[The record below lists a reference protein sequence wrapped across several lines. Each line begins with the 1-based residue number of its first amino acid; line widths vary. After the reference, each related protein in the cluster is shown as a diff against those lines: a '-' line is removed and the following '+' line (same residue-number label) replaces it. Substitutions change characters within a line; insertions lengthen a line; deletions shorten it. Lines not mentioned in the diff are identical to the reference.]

1 MCRTLFQ
8 ATTDSMKMKSISVE
22 RLEYLI
28 ERLENAVKV
37 CYTAPEDKEKGY
49 PYAAGYARSCLQE
62 TAEQL
67 KELIN
72 NETGDLY

>member
-1 MCRTLFQ
+1 
-8 ATTDSMKMKSISVE
+8 MKMKSISIE

-28 ERLENAVKV
+28 ERLENAVEV

-49 PYAAGYARSCLQE
+49 PYAAGYARSCLKE

-67 KELIN
+67 KELIK

>member
-1 MCRTLFQ
+1 
-8 ATTDSMKMKSISVE
+8 MKTKSISIE
-22 RLEYLI
+22 RLEYMI

-49 PYAAGYARSCLQE
+49 PYAAGYARSCMQE

-67 KELIN
+67 KELMN
-72 NETGDLY
+72 TETGDLY

>member
-1 MCRTLFQ
+1 
-8 ATTDSMKMKSISVE
+8 MKMKSISVE

-28 ERLENAVKV
+28 ERLENAVEV
-37 CYTAPEDKEKGY
+37 CYTAPENAEQGY

>member
-1 MCRTLFQ
+1 
-8 ATTDSMKMKSISVE
+8 MKTKNISVE
-22 RLEYLI
+22 RLEYMI
-28 ERLENAVKV
+28 QRLENAVEV

>member
-8 ATTDSMKMKSISVE
+8 ATTDSMKMKSISIE
-22 RLEYLI
+22 RLEYMI
-28 ERLENAVKV
+28 ERLENAVEV
-37 CYTAPEDKEKGY
+37 CYTAPENAEQGY

>member
-8 ATTDSMKMKSISVE
+8 ATTDSMKMKSISIE
-22 RLEYLI
+22 RLEYMI
-28 ERLENAVKV
+28 ERLENAVEV
-37 CYTAPEDKEKGY
+37 CYTAPENAEQGY
-49 PYAAGYARSCLQE
+49 PYAAGYARSCMQD

-67 KELIN
+67 KELIK

>member
-22 RLEYLI
+22 RLEYMI

-37 CYTAPEDKEKGY
+37 CYTAPENAEQGY

>member
-8 ATTDSMKMKSISVE
+8 ATTDSMKMKSISIE
-22 RLEYLI
+22 RLEYMI
-28 ERLENAVKV
+28 ERLENAVEV
-37 CYTAPEDKEKGY
+37 CYTAPENAEQGY

-67 KELIN
+67 KELMN

>member
-8 ATTDSMKMKSISVE
+8 ATTDSMKMKSISIE
-22 RLEYLI
+22 RLEYMI

>member
-8 ATTDSMKMKSISVE
+8 ATTDSMKMKNISVE
-22 RLEYLI
+22 RLEYMI
-28 ERLENAVKV
+28 QRLENAVEV

-67 KELIN
+67 KELMN
-72 NETGDLY
+72 TETGDLY

>member
-8 ATTDSMKMKSISVE
+8 ATTDSMKMKSISIE

-28 ERLENAVKV
+28 ERLENAVEV

-49 PYAAGYARSCLQE
+49 PYAAGYARSCLKE
-62 TAEQL
+62 TAKQL
-67 KELIN
+67 KELIK

>member
-1 MCRTLFQ
+1 MYRTLFQ
-8 ATTDSMKMKSISVE
+8 ATTDSMKMKSISIE
-22 RLEYLI
+22 RLEYMI
-28 ERLENAVKV
+28 ERLENAVEV
-37 CYTAPEDKEKGY
+37 CYTAPENAEQGY

-67 KELIN
+67 KELMN

>member
-1 MCRTLFQ
+1 
-8 ATTDSMKMKSISVE
+8 MKTKNISVE

-28 ERLENAVKV
+28 QRLENAVEV
-37 CYTAPEDKEKGY
+37 CYTAPEDKDKGY

-67 KELIN
+67 KELMN
-72 NETGDLY
+72 TETGDLY